1 MEDKHLLH
9 LITGEGKGKTSA
21 SMGMALRML
30 GHEGPVL
37 IAQFMKDGS
46 SGELKAL
53 ERFPLCHV
61 FEGFHFK
68 GFTWQYSDKDIHL
81 AREAYVDAIRRLEEE
96 VERLQPRLLVLD
108 EINVTLAMNLTQW
121 EDAVRLIDKGL
132 QYGDVVVTGR
142 YASPRM
148 ESKAD
153 YVSVIQAKKHPFD
166 EGWPAREGIE
176 W

>member
-1 MEDKHLLH
+1 METSHKLH

-30 GHEGPVL
+30 GHEGSVL

-53 ERFPLCHV
+53 QRFPLCHIFEGLR
-61 FEGFHFK
+61 FEGFA
-68 GFTWQYSDKDIHL
+68 WQLSDKDIHL
-81 AREAYVDAIRRLEEE
+81 ARAAYADAIKALESE
-96 VERLQPRLLVLD
+96 VAWLKPRLLVLD
-108 EINVTLAMNLTQW
+108 ELNVTLAMNLTQW
-121 EDAVRLIDKGL
+121 EDAIRLIDLGL
-132 QYGDVVVTGR
+132 QFGDVVVTGR

-148 ESKAD
+148 EAKAD
-153 YVSVIQAKKHPFD
+153 YVSLIQAKKHPFD
-166 EGWPAREGIE
+166 EGEAAREGIE